1 MSKADLALLARIGVG
16 FGLAYIFG
24 FERQL
29 RGSPAGDR
37 TFAMVGAAAAAITAV
52 ASKSS
57 PQAIAGVVT
66 GIGFIG
72 GGVVFHREGGMVS
85 GITTAAAI
93 FAVAAIGIV
102 VGYGHLLL
110 GAVTAAG
117 LLVTLE
123 LPHMP
128 VLRRL
133 DARNFSDRFANDASY
148 GPGGPQRRPADGPPA
163 NRAAASKDEPSPED
177 QGVAG

>member
-1 MSKADLALLARIGVG
+1 MSKADLALLARVGVG
-16 FGLAYIFG
+16 FALAYIFG

-37 TFAMVGAAAAAITAV
+37 TFAMVGAAATAITAV

-85 GITTAAAI
+85 GITTAATI

-102 VGYGHLLL
+102 VGFGHLLL
-110 GAVTAAG
+110 GSITAAG

-123 LPHMP
+123 LPHIP
-128 VLRRL
+128 ILRSL
-133 DARNFSDRFANDASY
+133 DAHNFSDRFANDVNFTSQGQA
-148 GPGGPQRRPADGPPA
+148 PGDGP
-163 NRAAASKDEPSPED
+163 
-177 QGVAG
+177 AG